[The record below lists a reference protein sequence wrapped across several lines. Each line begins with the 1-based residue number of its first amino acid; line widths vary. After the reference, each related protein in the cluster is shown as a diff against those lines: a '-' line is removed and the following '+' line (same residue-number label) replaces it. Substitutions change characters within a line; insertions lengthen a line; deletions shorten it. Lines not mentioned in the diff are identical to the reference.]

1 MNKKILFAIPMSLAI
16 LAGCSAETDKEQEP
30 PVEDTNNEV
39 EDENFKLDQEESD
52 GDENN

>member
-1 MNKKILFAIPMSLAI
+1 MDKKLLFAIPLSLAI
-16 LAGCSAETDKEQEP
+16 LGGCSAETDKEQEP

-52 GDENN
+52 GDVEN